1 MSGEVLVFCEF
12 PFGWVHLTTGDTI
25 HLPSADMLLDLRTRD
40 PMCESAMPLCVPLTL
55 ESVETSILL
64 KHYDG
69 NKTQYIDFK
78 VYLTSFYIRELSV
91 WVDGQG

>member
-1 MSGEVLVFCEF
+1 MFSEF

-64 KHYDG
+64 KIMIETKH
-69 NKTQYIDFK
+69 NTLIFK
-78 VYLTSFYIRELSV
+78 IT
-91 WVDGQG
+91 